1 MSDAQFK
8 ELLTTAKTLKD
19 NKQDVEAIS
28 ALEKLIATDGQ
39 SNEIIKI
46 KEGAIKSL
54 AELYAKQ
61 GKTQQLSSLLVNL
74 RPFFNVIT
82 KAKTAKVVRSVIDS
96 LSTVH
101 NAEKEQIAL
110 LNESIAW
117 TKQEKRSF
125 LRQRLESRLAAC
137 YFKTRDYSA
146 SLNLITKLLREVKKL
161 DDKPLLVEIFL
172 LESYVHHAVGHLPK
186 SRAALTT
193 ARTAANAIYCSPSLQ
208 ADLDIQSG
216 TLHAEERDYK
226 TGYSYFY
233 EAFENYTAANSP
245 KAVLCLKYML
255 LCKIMTNSP
264 EDVSSLINGKLALRY
279 ASVELEAM
287 RAIAEAHT
295 KRSLRLFQDTIHKY
309 KSEVD
314 GDPIIHRH
322 LNELYDNLL
331 ELNLNKIIEP
341 FSCVEIA
348 HIAGLIELS
357 VPVVEKKLSQMI
369 LDKKLA
375 GILDQGNGCL
385 IVFDEQ
391 ARDEIY
397 PTSLDTVE
405 HLGKV
410 VDSLYSKASKL
421 S

>member
-1 MSDAQFK
+1 VINDTTHWTHTLAQ
-8 ELLTTAKTLKD
+8 
-19 NKQDVEAIS
+19 
-28 ALEKLIATDGQ
+28 
-39 SNEIIKI
+39 
-46 KEGAIKSL
+46 
-54 AELYAKQ
+54 
-61 GKTQQLSSLLVNL
+61 
-74 RPFFNVIT
+74 
-82 KAKTAKVVRSVIDS
+82 
-96 LSTVH
+96 
-101 NAEKEQIAL
+101 
-110 LNESIAW
+110 
-117 TKQEKRSF
+117 
-125 LRQRLESRLAAC
+125 
-137 YFKTRDYSA
+137 
-146 SLNLITKLLREVKKL
+146 
-161 DDKPLLVEIFL
+161 
-172 LESYVHHAVGHLPK
+172 
-186 SRAALTT
+186 
-193 ARTAANAIYCSPSLQ
+193 
-208 ADLDIQSG
+208 
-216 TLHAEERDYK
+216 
-226 TGYSYFY
+226 
-233 EAFENYTAANSP
+233 
-245 KAVLCLKYML
+245 
-255 LCKIMTNSP
+255 P

-391 ARDEIY
+391 ARDVSHLTLCTRVIG
-397 PTSLDTVE
+397 SLSGGVLA
-405 HLGKV
+405 HR
-410 VDSLYSKASKL
+410 
-421 S
+421 